1 MFVNMKTMLWDA
13 QDGGYA
19 VGAFNIVNWL
29 TARAVI
35 DEASVLESP
44 VILQTSQSTVRQIG
58 AKQLVDIVRPM
69 AEDAPV
75 PVALHLDHGS
85 DTELA
90 KACIDAGYT
99 SVMIDMSKKP
109 IDENIETC
117 ATIARYAHAADV
129 TVEGEIGAIVGV
141 EDHISVDA
149 REAALADPESAAR
162 FVSES
167 GIDFLAPAVG
177 TAHGLYKGTP
187 KIEFELFSEIRR
199 KVPVPMVIHGGT
211 GLSDDTF
218 RQLVSL
224 GAAKINISTALKL
237 AYCETIRQYLAG
249 TETGNP
255 LKQDYVAYQAVR
267 EMAARHIRLFGGE
280 GRAKA

>member
-1 MFVNMKTMLWDA
+1 MFVNMKSMLCDA
-13 QDGGYA
+13 QNGGYA

-35 DEASVLESP
+35 DEAIELQSP

-69 AEDAPV
+69 AEDSAV
-75 PVALHLDHGS
+75 PVALHLDHGN
-85 DTELA
+85 DLELA
-90 KACIDAGYT
+90 KECIDVGYT
-99 SVMIDMSKKP
+99 SVMIDMSKRP
-109 IDENIETC
+109 IDENIEIC
-117 ATIARYAHAADV
+117 ASITEYAHAYNV

-141 EDHISVDA
+141 EDHIAVDA
-149 REAALADPESAAR
+149 REASLANPQAAAR
-162 FVSES
+162 FVNES
-167 GIDFLAPAVG
+167 GIDFLAPAIG

-199 KVPVPMVIHGGT
+199 IVPVPMVIHGGT

-218 RQLVSL
+218 RRLVSL
-224 GAAKINISTALKL
+224 GAAKINISTALKI
-237 AYCETIRQYLAG
+237 AYCETIRRYLEE

-255 LKQDYVAYQAVR
+255 LKQDYAAYQAVR
-267 EMAARHIRLFGGE
+267 EMAARHIRLFGGD
-280 GRAKA
+280 GRVKV